1 MSIDGKEAVWSE
13 KVLLRP
19 LVIVPLLLAMAFFVY
34 VGFRYAD
41 SGTEWLPNLEVGRP
55 APDFTFSDLQGQEI
69 ALSSLRGNVV
79 LLNIWAT
86 WCPTCVE
93 EMPSLQR
100 LHEAFQEKDFRVV
113 SVSIDLLGA
122 QVVAPFMR
130 KYRLNFPA
138 LLDPR
143 GTIKQTY
150 ATTGIPETFIID
162 REGILVRKVI
172 GPRDWMDP
180 HVVAFIRQTVGK
192 EQLTDD
198 QG

>member
-13 KVLLRP
+13 KVLLRT